1 MIIIYLLFNYK
12 KSYIYINMEE
22 FNRQLLDE
30 IDFVRTNPK
39 RYARKIEK
47 YIEKFK
53 DNTLIIPELNLS
65 IPTEEGPEAF
75 KEAISFLVNEQRR
88 SALNPSRGLCRAAED
103 LLYEAQRD
111 ADNVGSIRVEKLINK
126 YGTIKGSLSRLIDLG
141 GETPELVVINLIVSD
156 GDPSRGQRNSL
167 LNAEVKKIGVAN
179 AKDENYGHCSVII
192 MLTEFINKVDE
203 NDYGILV
210 GEVIDHS
217 ERDRD
222 RLKDDEEEV
231 EEGVVSIDKTETIV
245 EENGKMKKI
254 TKIVKNL
261 EDGRKKIETIKQD
274 ID

>member
-1 MIIIYLLFNYK
+1 
-12 KSYIYINMEE
+12 
-22 FNRQLLDE
+22 
-30 IDFVRTNPK
+30 
-39 RYARKIEK
+39 
-47 YIEKFK
+47 
-53 DNTLIIPELNLS
+53 
-65 IPTEEGPEAF
+65 
-75 KEAISFLVNEQRR
+75 
-88 SALNPSRGLCRAAED
+88 LCRAAED

-192 MLTEFINKVDE
+192 MLTDFINKVDE

-261 EDGRKKIETIKQD
+261 EDGKILLFNAFMELMVDPPVDGIMYGYVEDTRDTKDLEEKRKGRRMN
-274 ID
+274 